1 MQLSMLINANSKWK
15 GRGSSEKNAKMVELD
30 LPNLV
35 MFSKAQ
41 VRISFI
47 DKVLQ
52 IADPHSKLKCRA
64 PMAKILRLRV
74 CWARQAFTAD
84 ARPKI
89 LSWIMEVLEWV
100 VGLHHM
106 DSRCHNNKAIIHKW
120 HISNKTQASVMEEVV
135 FKAILASSN
144 LSISFLVTITL
155 CRPWTHFKRHSTQVA
170 CRTLADRCSLR
181 KWTKILARQTTW
193 HKMASC
199 VTQTAISD
207 PQEKEWL

>member
-52 IADPHSKLKCRA
+52 IADPHSKLKCQA

-74 CWARQAFTAD
+74 C
-84 ARPKI
+84 
-89 LSWIMEVLEWV
+89 
-100 VGLHHM
+100 
-106 DSRCHNNKAIIHKW
+106 
-120 HISNKTQASVMEEVV
+120 
-135 FKAILASSN
+135 
-144 LSISFLVTITL
+144 
-155 CRPWTHFKRHSTQVA
+155 
-170 CRTLADRCSLR
+170 
-181 KWTKILARQTTW
+181 
-193 HKMASC
+193 
-199 VTQTAISD
+199 
-207 PQEKEWL
+207 